1 MANTKKTKTGLVLTG
16 GGARSAYHAGVLLAL
31 NDLMKH
37 SGQKLHFDI
46 ISGISGGAIN
56 GTYLASKAENFTEAC
71 EGLKDNWANISI
83 EQLLDVKGSEIFSKA
98 GKLILQLGGGGLFN
112 FNPTTNL
119 VDTKPLLKYLRKK
132 INFRK
137 IDENIDSGILSGVGV
152 SATNYGTGSAV
163 TFYDGPESIV
173 PWSRSHYTSQRAR
186 LKLEHVIASASI
198 PILFPPAK
206 IHHSYYGDG
215 AIRMKYPISPAI
227 HMGADR
233 VIAIGLRKTR
243 PPMETLKL
251 NQNFV
256 MKKVQLSDILGVVFH
271 SLFLDG
277 LESDIERMERVNLYI
292 GILQSQ
298 KGLQNPDNLKVI
310 PVLSIQPSEDLG
322 EMAMD
327 ALKKL
332 PAVFRHFLRGLGI
345 DETKGGDMLSYLA
358 FEKNYAQRMI
368 ELGYE
373 DVFEQRD
380 AILEWFGLQKLS
392 ADLNV

>member
-1 MANTKKTKTGLVLTG
+1 
-16 GGARSAYHAGVLLAL
+16 
-31 NDLMKH
+31 
-37 SGQKLHFDI
+37 
-46 ISGISGGAIN
+46 
-56 GTYLASKAENFTEAC
+56 
-71 EGLKDNWANISI
+71 
-83 EQLLDVKGSEIFSKA
+83 
-98 GKLILQLGGGGLFN
+98 
-112 FNPTTNL
+112 
-119 VDTKPLLKYLRKK
+119 
-132 INFRK
+132 
-137 IDENIDSGILSGVGV
+137 
-152 SATNYGTGSAV
+152 
-163 TFYDGPESIV
+163 
-173 PWSRSHYTSQRAR
+173 
-186 LKLEHVIASASI
+186 
-198 PILFPPAK
+198 
-206 IHHSYYGDG
+206 
-215 AIRMKYPISPAI
+215 MKYPISPAI